1 MKTRIE
7 ELGLILPPPPPPG
20 GVYKPVVRIDNML
33 YVSGQVPVKND
44 GSLITGKLGADLD
57 IAAGYAAARQVGLT
71 MLATL
76 KDQLDDLDQ
85 VKRLIKTLVMVNSHP
100 DFIAHPKVINGFS
113 ELMQEIMG
121 DEYGLGA
128 RSAVGMMLPNDVAV
142 EIEAIF
148 ECY

>member
-7 ELGLILPPPPPPG
+7 ELGLLLPPPPPPG

-85 VKRLIKTLVMVNSHP
+85 VKRLIKTLGMVNSHP

-128 RSAVGMMLPNDVAV
+128 RSAVGVMLPNNVAV

>member
-1 MKTRIE
+1 MITRIK
-7 ELGLILPPPPPPG
+7 ELGLILPPAPAPG
-20 GVYKPVVRIDNML
+20 GVYKPVVRIDNIL
-33 YVSGQVPVKND
+33 YISGQVPVKND
-44 GSLITGKLGADLD
+44 GSLIRGKLGADLD
-57 IAAGYAAARQVGLT
+57 IESGYAAARQVGLT

-76 KDQLDDLDQ
+76 KSQLNDLNQ
-85 VKRLIKTLVMVNSHP
+85 IKRLIKTLGMVNSKP

-121 DEYGLGA
+121 NEYGIGA
-128 RSAVGMMLPNDVAV
+128 RTAVGMMLPNNVAV

>member
-1 MKTRIE
+1 MNTRIK
-7 ELGLILPPPPPPG
+7 ELGLVLPPAPSPG
-20 GVYKPVVRIDNML
+20 GVYKPIVRIDNML

-57 IAAGYAAARQVGLT
+57 IEAGYAAARQVGLT

-76 KDQLDDLDQ
+76 KDQIDDLNQ
-85 VKRLIKTLVMVNSHP
+85 IKRLIKTLGMVNCQP

-113 ELMQEIMG
+113 ELIQEIMG
-121 DEYGLGA
+121 DKYGLGA
-128 RSAVGMMLPNDVAV
+128 RSAVGMMLPSNVAV

>member
-1 MKTRIE
+1 MNTRIK
-7 ELGLILPPPPPPG
+7 ELGLVLPPTPSPG
-20 GVYKPVVRIDNML
+20 GIYKPIVRIDNML

-57 IAAGYAAARQVGLT
+57 IEAGYAAARQVGLT

-76 KDQLDDLDQ
+76 KDQIDDLNQ
-85 VKRLIKTLVMVNSHP
+85 IKRLIKTLGMVNCQP
-100 DFIAHPKVINGFS
+100 DFVAHPKVINGFS

-121 DEYGLGA
+121 DKYGIGA
-128 RSAVGMMLPNDVAV
+128 RSAVGMMLPSNVAV

>member
-1 MKTRIE
+1 METRIK
-7 ELGLILPPPPPPG
+7 ELGLILPPAPAPG
-20 GVYKPVVRIDNML
+20 GVYKPITRIDNIL

-44 GSLITGKLGADLD
+44 GSLIIGKLGADLD
-57 IAAGYAAARQVGLT
+57 IETGYAAARQVGLT

-76 KDQLDDLDQ
+76 KSQLNDLNQ
-85 VKRLIKTLVMVNSHP
+85 IKRLIKTLGMVNSQP
-100 DFIAHPKVINGFS
+100 NFIAHPKVINGFS

-121 DEYGLGA
+121 NEYGIGA
-128 RSAVGMMLPNDVAV
+128 RTAVGMMLPNNVAV

>member
-7 ELGLILPPPPPPG
+7 ELGLLLPPLPPPG
-20 GVYKPVVRIDNML
+20 GIYKPVVRIDNML

-44 GSLITGKLGADLD
+44 GGLITGKLGADLD

-85 VKRLIKTLVMVNSHP
+85 VKRLIKTLGMVNSHP

-128 RSAVGMMLPNDVAV
+128 RSAVGVMLPNNVAV